1 MAAAEE
7 VRKGYR
13 DSGART
19 ARDILKMDKLVV
31 LDFGSQYS
39 HLICRRI
46 REANVYCELLPY
58 NTPAKVIKEI
68 DPKGIIFS
76 GGPASVYAKNAP
88 KPDKEIFKMGKP
100 ILGIC
105 YGHQVLVDSFGG
117 RVKHSNSREYGRA
130 ELAIDGIDEKEER
143 EEDNSSDLFKGLGSG
158 IIKCWMSHADA
169 AEKLPEGFKVL
180 AHTENSF
187 SAAIGNPEKKF
198 YGIQFHPEVVHTE
211 KGGQILKNFAQ
222 TISRAKPE
230 WNIESFIETTVN
242 DIRKKVGKE
251 KVLAAVSGGIDS
263 TTVAALMHKAIGD
276 QLSCVFINHGL
287 LRQDEEKEVI
297 RLFKD
302 HLRINVIYVN
312 AEKQFL
318 SKLKD
323 VSDPEKKRK
332 IIGEEF
338 ANVFAAVVKKKKKK
352 KMMMMKRKKKKKDTE
367 QFQWLAQGTLYPDV
381 IESGVSKGPA
391 AVIKTHH
398 NVGGLPKWL
407 DLKVIEPLRY
417 LYKDEVRKAA
427 KLLGVPDELLKRH
440 PFPGPGL
447 AVRIIG
453 EVTPEKIRICKHASK
468 IIEDELKETT
478 ADTSVSASNGG
489 GGQWYD
495 KVWQAYAAVGDDRA
509 VGVLGDERIYG
520 HIVTIR
526 VVESMD
532 AMTADWS
539 RLPYELIEKISNRIT
554 NEVEGVTWVTYAV
567 SSKPPATIE
576 PQ

>member
-1 MAAAEE
+1 M
-7 VRKGYR
+7 
-13 DSGART
+13 
-19 ARDILKMDKLVV
+19 
-31 LDFGSQYS
+31 
-39 HLICRRI
+39 
-46 REANVYCELLPY
+46 N
-58 NTPAKVIKEI
+58 
-68 DPKGIIFS
+68 
-76 GGPASVYAKNAP
+76 
-88 KPDKEIFKMGKP
+88 
-100 ILGIC
+100 
-105 YGHQVLVDSFGG
+105 
-117 RVKHSNSREYGRA
+117 
-130 ELAIDGIDEKEER
+130 
-143 EEDNSSDLFKGLGSG
+143 
-158 IIKCWMSHADA
+158 CWMSHADA
-169 AEKLPEGFKVL
+169 AEILPEGFKVL
-180 AHTENSF
+180 ARTENSF
-187 SAAIGNPEKKF
+187 SAAIGNPDKKF

-211 KGGQILKNFAQ
+211 KGSQILKNFAQ
-222 TISRAKPE
+222 TISGAKPE
-230 WNIESFIETTVN
+230 WDMKSFIESTIN
-242 DIRKKVGKE
+242 DIRKQVGKE

-263 TTVAALMHKAIGD
+263 TTIAALMHRAIGD

-287 LRQDEEKEVI
+287 LRQDEEKDVV

-302 HLRINVIYVN
+302 HLGINVIYVN

-318 SKLKD
+318 GKLKG
-323 VSDPEKKRK
+323 VSDPEEKRK

-338 ANVFAAVVKKKKKK
+338 ANVFAAVVKKKKKDEE
-352 KMMMMKRKKKKKDTE
+352 KDADS
-367 QFQWLAQGTLYPDV
+367 FQWLAQGTLYPDV
-381 IESGVSKGPA
+381 IESGVSQGPA

-407 DLKVIEPLRY
+407 NLKVIEPLRY

-468 IIEDELKETT
+468 IVEDELKAT
-478 ADTSVSASNGG
+478 AAFVPTSSASVASAAAAAAAAATDNVG
-489 GGQWYD
+489 WHD

-509 VGVLGDERIYG
+509 VGVLGDERVYG
-520 HIVTIR
+520 HIVIIR
-526 VVESMD
+526 IVESMD

>member
-1 MAAAEE
+1 
-7 VRKGYR
+7 
-13 DSGART
+13 
-19 ARDILKMDKLVV
+19 MDKLVV

-76 GGPASVYAKNAP
+76 GGPASVYAENAP
-88 KPDKEIFKMGKP
+88 KPDKEIFNMGKP
-100 ILGIC
+100 LLGIC
-105 YGHQVLVDSFGG
+105 YGHQVLVDTFGG
-117 RVKHSNSREYGRA
+117 KVKRSNSREYGRSVLII
-130 ELAIDGIDEKEER
+130 EGKEE
-143 EEDNSSDLFKGLGSG
+143 EDTPDLFKGLGPG
-158 IIKCWMSHADA
+158 IMNCWMSHADA
-169 AEKLPEGFKVL
+169 AERLPEGFKVL
-180 AHTENSF
+180 ARTESSF
-187 SAAIGNPEKKF
+187 SAAIGNPDKKY

-211 KGGQILKNFAQ
+211 KGIQILKNFAQ
-222 TISRAKPE
+222 TISGAKPE
-230 WNIESFIETTVN
+230 WNIESFIESTIN
-242 DIRKKVGKE
+242 DIRKQVGKE

-287 LRQDEEKEVI
+287 LRQDEEKDVVK
-297 RLFKD
+297 LFKD
-302 HLRINVIYVN
+302 HLGINVIYVN

-318 SKLKD
+318 GKLKGI
-323 VSDPEKKRK
+323 SDPEEKRK

-338 ANVFAAVVKKKKKK
+338 ANVFAAVVKKKKDKE
-352 KMMMMKRKKKKKDTE
+352 KDADS
-367 QFQWLAQGTLYPDV
+367 FQWLAQGTLYPDV

-407 DLKVIEPLRY
+407 NLKVIEPLRY

-453 EVTPEKIRICKHASK
+453 EVTPEKIRICKHSSK
-468 IIEDELKETT
+468 IVEEELKSTAAFVPTFASVAPAAATT
-478 ADTSVSASNGG
+478 DTDNNVG
-489 GGQWYD
+489 WYD

-509 VGVLGDERIYG
+509 VGVLGDERVYG
-520 HIVTIR
+520 HIVIIR
-526 VVESMD
+526 IVESID

>member
-1 MAAAEE
+1 
-7 VRKGYR
+7 
-13 DSGART
+13 
-19 ARDILKMDKLVV
+19 MDKLVV

-58 NTPAKVIKEI
+58 NTPARVIKEI

-100 ILGIC
+100 LLGIC

-117 RVKHSNSREYGRA
+117 KVKRTNSREYGRSVLII
-130 ELAIDGIDEKEER
+130 EGEG
-143 EEDNSSDLFKGLGSG
+143 EEDTSDLFKGLGPG
-158 IIKCWMSHADA
+158 IMNCWMSHADA

-180 AHTENSF
+180 ARTENSF
-187 SAAIGNPEKKF
+187 SAAIGNPDKKF

-211 KGGQILKNFAQ
+211 KGTQILKNFAQ
-222 TISRAKPE
+222 TISGAKPE
-230 WNIESFIETTVN
+230 WDIESFIESTIN
-242 DIRKKVGKE
+242 DIRKQVGKE

-287 LRQDEEKEVI
+287 LRQDEEKDVVM
-297 RLFKD
+297 LFKD
-302 HLRINVIYVN
+302 HLGIKVIHVD

-318 SKLKD
+318 SKLRG
-323 VSDPEKKRK
+323 VSDPEEKRK

-338 ANVFAAVVKKKKKK
+338 ANVFAAVVKKKEEEE
-352 KMMMMKRKKKKKDTE
+352 KDDADS
-367 QFQWLAQGTLYPDV
+367 FQWLAQGTLYPDV

-407 DLKVIEPLRY
+407 TLKVIEPLRY

-453 EVTPEKIRICKHASK
+453 EVTPEKIKICKHASK
-468 IIEDELKETT
+468 IVEDELKST
-478 ADTSVSASNGG
+478 AAFAPTSASVASTAATATTDNVG
-489 GGQWYD
+489 WYD
-495 KVWQAYAAVGDDRA
+495 
-509 VGVLGDERIYG
+509 
-520 HIVTIR
+520 R
-526 VVESMD
+526 V
-532 AMTADWS
+532 
-539 RLPYELIEKISNRIT
+539 
-554 NEVEGVTWVTYAV
+554 
-567 SSKPPATIE
+567 
-576 PQ
+576 

>member
-1 MAAAEE
+1 
-7 VRKGYR
+7 
-13 DSGART
+13 
-19 ARDILKMDKLVV
+19 MDKIVV

-76 GGPASVYAKNAP
+76 GGPASVYAENAP
-88 KPDKEIFKMGKP
+88 KPDKEIFNMGKP
-100 ILGIC
+100 LLGIC
-105 YGHQVLVDSFGG
+105 YGHQVLVDTFGG
-117 RVKHSNSREYGRA
+117 KVKRSNSREYGRSVLII
-130 ELAIDGIDEKEER
+130 EGKEE
-143 EEDNSSDLFKGLGSG
+143 DTPDLFKGLGPG
-158 IIKCWMSHADA
+158 IMNCWMSHADA
-169 AEKLPEGFKVL
+169 AEELPEGFKVL
-180 AHTENSF
+180 ARTESSF
-187 SAAIGNPEKKF
+187 SAAIGNIDKKY

-211 KGGQILKNFAQ
+211 KGTQILKNFAQ
-222 TISRAKPE
+222 TISGAKPE
-230 WNIESFIETTVN
+230 WNIESFIESTIN
-242 DIRKKVGKE
+242 DIRKQVGKE

-263 TTVAALMHKAIGD
+263 TTVAALMHKAIGE

-287 LRQDEEKEVI
+287 LRQDEEKDVVK
-297 RLFKD
+297 LFKD
-302 HLRINVIYVN
+302 HLGINVIYVN

-318 SKLKD
+318 GKLKGI
-323 VSDPEKKRK
+323 SDPEEKRK
-332 IIGEEF
+332 VIGEEF

-352 KMMMMKRKKKKKDTE
+352 KKNNDDGKDTDS
-367 QFQWLAQGTLYPDV
+367 LYPDV

-407 DLKVIEPLRY
+407 NLKVIEPLRY

-427 KLLGVPDELLKRH
+427 KLLGVPNELLRRH

-468 IIEDELKETT
+468 IVEDELKSTAAFAPTFASIAPAT
-478 ADTSVSASNGG
+478 ADTDNNVG
-489 GGQWYD
+489 WYD

-509 VGVLGDERIYG
+509 VGVLGDERVYG
-520 HIVTIR
+520 HIVIIR
-526 VVESMD
+526 IVESSD

>member
-1 MAAAEE
+1 MGIYTYAGKERQIARERYVE
-7 VRKGYR
+7 IYLERR
-13 DSGART
+13 D
-19 ARDILKMDKLVV
+19 MDKLVV

-76 GGPASVYAKNAP
+76 GGPASVYAENAP
-88 KPDKEIFKMGKP
+88 KPDKEIFNMGKP
-100 ILGIC
+100 LLGIC
-105 YGHQVLVDSFGG
+105 YGHQVLVDTFGG
-117 RVKHSNSREYGRA
+117 KVKRSNSREYGRSVLII
-130 ELAIDGIDEKEER
+130 EGKEE
-143 EEDNSSDLFKGLGSG
+143 DTPDLFKGLGPG
-158 IIKCWMSHADA
+158 IMNCWMSHADA
-169 AEKLPEGFKVL
+169 AEELPEGFKVL
-180 AHTENSF
+180 ARTESSF
-187 SAAIGNPEKKF
+187 SAAIGNINKKY

-211 KGGQILKNFAQ
+211 KGTQILKNFAQ
-222 TISRAKPE
+222 TISGAKPE
-230 WNIESFIETTVN
+230 WNIESFIESTIN
-242 DIRKKVGKE
+242 DIRKQVGKE

-263 TTVAALMHKAIGD
+263 TTVAALMHKAIGE

-287 LRQDEEKEVI
+287 LRQDEEKDVVK
-297 RLFKD
+297 LFKD
-302 HLRINVIYVN
+302 HLGINVIYVN

-318 SKLKD
+318 GKLKGI
-323 VSDPEKKRK
+323 SDPEEKRK
-332 IIGEEF
+332 VIGEEF
-338 ANVFAAVVKKKKKK
+338 ANVFAAVVKKKKNNDEG
-352 KMMMMKRKKKKKDTE
+352 KDTDS
-367 QFQWLAQGTLYPDV
+367 FQWLAQGTLYPDV

-407 DLKVIEPLRY
+407 NLKVIEPLRY

-427 KLLGVPDELLKRH
+427 KLLGVPNELLRRH

-468 IIEDELKETT
+468 IVEDELKSTAAFAPPTFASIAPAT
-478 ADTSVSASNGG
+478 ADTDNNVG
-489 GGQWYD
+489 WYD
-495 KVWQAYAAVGDDRA
+495 KVWQAYAAVGNDRA
-509 VGVLGDERIYG
+509 VGVLGDERVYG
-520 HIVTIR
+520 HIVIIR
-526 VVESMD
+526 IVESSD